1 MHGEQK
7 NIFVSVKRMLEVNYM
22 RLNVEDKINILL
34 NDMAM
39 NKPIKEIHVRA
50 LIEAYGSLKKGVDLD
65 EV

>member
-1 MHGEQK
+1 
-7 NIFVSVKRMLEVNYM
+7 MLEVNYM

-34 NDMAM
+34 NDMVM

-65 EV
+65 EL